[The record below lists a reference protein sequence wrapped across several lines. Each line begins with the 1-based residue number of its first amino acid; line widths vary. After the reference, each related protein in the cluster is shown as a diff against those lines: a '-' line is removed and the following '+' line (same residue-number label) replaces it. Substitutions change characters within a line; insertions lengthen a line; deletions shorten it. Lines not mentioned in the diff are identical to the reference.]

1 MIHAATVDEQ
11 LFCRA
16 LAIINAPW
24 IGAVEEGLTAA
35 TGRPRVHSPRT
46 VLGLLAITALEREGE
61 IVFAKAARV
70 TRRLNPWQKHRLGLV
85 CPIDGKQVSRTLK
98 EIARGLV
105 SQVDPRTGE
114 VRPRRGSRPGRPI
127 CSQRSSPESSP
138 TGSSPPPRRR
148 STAPTSRSTP
158 GDGPTIRTAKRMS
171 TRMRSPTRTSGP

>member
-24 IGAVEEGLTAA
+24 ATAVEEGLTAH

-61 IVFAKAARV
+61 IVFTKAARV
-70 TRRLNPWQKHRLGLV
+70 TRRLNTRQEHRLGLV
-85 CPIDGKQVSRTLK
+85 CPIDGKQVSRTVK
-98 EIARGLV
+98 EITRGLT

-114 VRPRRGSRPGRPI
+114 LR
-127 CSQRSSPESSP
+127 
-138 TGSSPPPRRR
+138 PPRIAIGPTDLFTAIVAGVIPERIKPTPAQAIDSTDAR
-148 STAPTSRSTP
+148 SMRDAAPTT
-158 GDGPTIRTAKRMS
+158 RTAKQTC
-171 TRMRSPTRTSGP
+171 TRTRSRTRTSRP